1 MHFKVTLITDE
12 NIQLVIVGMPKNAP
26 GAPLEMCVMHLL
38 YYADPSINTKSYYI
52 RGQCTEKQLASF
64 PKNSREQLPSN
75 SLLDEHAKKGNQK
88 GVIRINENISM
99 NMVNYLIYLNI
110 IINSRISYHLPS
122 IAIIKSKDLT

>member
-1 MHFKVTLITDE
+1 
-12 NIQLVIVGMPKNAP
+12 MPNNAP

-88 GVIRINENISM
+88 GIIRINENISM
-99 NMVNYLIYLNI
+99 NMVSYNIHFNLLIHI
-110 IINSRISYHLPS
+110 H
-122 IAIIKSKDLT
+122 IA